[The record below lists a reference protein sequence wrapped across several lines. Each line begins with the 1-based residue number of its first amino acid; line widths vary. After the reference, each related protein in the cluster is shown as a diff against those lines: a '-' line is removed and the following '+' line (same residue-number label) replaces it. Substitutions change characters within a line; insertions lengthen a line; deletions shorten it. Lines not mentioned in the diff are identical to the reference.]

1 MRNLSISNFPTSR
14 TILGFPFLL
23 LLITLTVLI
32 SGCSAESASH
42 AYQLAPLSEMHP
54 LVQDAPV
61 SVQEAYQ
68 FAHAHPDVL
77 QQFPCYC
84 GCGAMGHTSNYSCY
98 VNDASGDKAFDN
110 HALGCSICVDITQDV
125 MRMMDD
131 GKEIGEIQAFVDNKY
146 SAFGP
151 SNLLP

>member
-1 MRNLSISNFPTSR
+1 MRDSLITIPTS
-14 TILGFPFLL
+14 IKKVGLPMLALL
-23 LLITLTVLI
+23 FALIILI

-54 LVQDAPV
+54 LVQDAPI
-61 SVQEAYQ
+61 SVQQAYQ
-68 FAHAHPDVL
+68 FAHAHPEVL
-77 QQFPCYC
+77 KQFPCYC
-84 GCGAMGHTSNYSCY
+84 GCGGMGHTSNYSCY
-98 VNDASGDKAFDN
+98 INDANGDKAFDN

-131 GKEIGEIQAFVDNKY
+131 GKEIGEIQDFVDSKY

-151 SNLLP
+151 SNLMP